1 MKAVVIPIEYT
12 EIGGKK
18 WFYDKLTFHVQC
30 AYCLRQQML
39 PIVREKEGDRLSLV
53 LSLRLEEE
61 SHAVGCPQEVK
72 EATVES
78 E

>member
-1 MKAVVIPIEYT
+1 MKAVDLPIEYT

-30 AYCLRQQML
+30 AYCLHQQAL
-39 PIVREKEGDRLSLV
+39 PIVREIKGDRLSIV
-53 LSLRLEEE
+53 VALRLEEE

-72 EATVES
+72 EAVN
-78 E
+78 